1 MKFLFKVIFLPL
13 IVTLAVPVG
22 FLAAGYKNAEVPKDE
37 FQSIEAVDLSTMVSE
52 EIDTFLESHDSTS
65 AISLRVGQE
74 QANGLLLSALREQ
87 NPSFML
93 DGATGDDQEYV
104 IKEQNYGYQG
114 SWIRFKEDTIEIE
127 SGIHA
132 FLGEFT
138 YRTSVLLV
146 FKLEADLDQIV
157 LTLDKVNLGNLPLA
171 WTFNIS
177 GWVLEQ
183 ITGEG
188 LDDMV
193 GNLLGDALTLDLD
206 KRTLTVDV
214 EQAITGTFEDDPETL
229 ALVNTLLTFVED
241 NELLDIGVEDDGIG
255 VGLNLGR
262 MSDTS
267 EIVTIDAI
275 DRITG
280 EDGLQSILE
289 AKVSALLFSTLN
301 ATQTQ
306 PFIDL
311 DAFTLN
317 RIIDYMLLE
326 SSVVP
331 GILQEVVIEDN
342 YLMRAYVPYVT
353 MDGETFLLNLPVTLA
368 KNDDPSKV
376 FKTIIKLDAVPS
388 LEDNDLV
395 ITLQAM
401 TAGDVSVEGDDI
413 NAILTLL
420 GDNDLVQEGRIVI
433 SDFDQQISQ
442 AGISLEGVTVTNSR
456 LRLSVGLSDMDV
468 QEIQTFATEVITDVL
483 TDLTTNDDEEIN
495 AIGESVQDILDA
507 VQAEEDP
514 TELIETLV
522 TDFQTLTDE
531 QQAEVYTLLETALN
545 DPENEY
551 TLEDLFEF
559 FPGS

>member
-1 MKFLFKVIFLPL
+1 
-13 IVTLAVPVG
+13 
-22 FLAAGYKNAEVPKDE
+22 
-37 FQSIEAVDLSTMVSE
+37 
-52 EIDTFLESHDSTS
+52 
-65 AISLRVGQE
+65 
-74 QANGLLLSALREQ
+74 
-87 NPSFML
+87 
-93 DGATGDDQEYV
+93 
-104 IKEQNYGYQG
+104 
-114 SWIRFKEDTIEIE
+114 
-127 SGIHA
+127 
-132 FLGEFT
+132 
-138 YRTSVLLV
+138 
-146 FKLEADLDQIV
+146 
-157 LTLDKVNLGNLPLA
+157 
-171 WTFNIS
+171 
-177 GWVLEQ
+177 
-183 ITGEG
+183 
-188 LDDMV
+188 
-193 GNLLGDALTLDLD
+193 
-206 KRTLTVDV
+206 
-214 EQAITGTFEDDPETL
+214 
-229 ALVNTLLTFVED
+229 
-241 NELLDIGVEDDGIG
+241 
-255 VGLNLGR
+255 
-262 MSDTS
+262 
-267 EIVTIDAI
+267 
-275 DRITG
+275 
-280 EDGLQSILE
+280 
-289 AKVSALLFSTLN
+289 
-301 ATQTQ
+301 
-306 PFIDL
+306 
-311 DAFTLN
+311 
-317 RIIDYMLLE
+317 MLLE

-468 QEIQTFATEVITDVL
+468 QEIQTFATEVFTDVL